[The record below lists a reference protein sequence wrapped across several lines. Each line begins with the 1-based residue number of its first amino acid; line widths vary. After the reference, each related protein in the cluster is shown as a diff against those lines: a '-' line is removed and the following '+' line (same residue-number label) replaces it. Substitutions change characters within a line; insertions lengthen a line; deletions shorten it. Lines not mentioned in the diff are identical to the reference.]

1 MVRRSSQKAAIG
13 FLNCEVSSNAD
24 FLQLL
29 GAVKKSNS
37 AEYPSSPTR
46 QKRDSGENT
55 QDYCISVCR
64 FLDIY
69 FRKIDRICSVWYN
82 IQQNRYL
89 LRRANNERSIYKL

>member
-46 QKRDSGENT
+46 QKDLLLQVFFVLYNKET
-55 QDYCISVCR
+55 QV
-64 FLDIY
+64 
-69 FRKIDRICSVWYN
+69 KT
-82 IQQNRYL
+82 
-89 LRRANNERSIYKL
+89 RRTTALASAVF

>member
-37 AEYPSSPTR
+37 AEYPYSPTR
-46 QKRDSGENT
+46 QKDLQMQVFFVLYNKET
-55 QDYCISVCR
+55 QV
-64 FLDIY
+64 
-69 FRKIDRICSVWYN
+69 KT
-82 IQQNRYL
+82 
-89 LRRANNERSIYKL
+89 RRTTALASAVF

>member
-46 QKRDSGENT
+46 QKDL
-55 QDYCISVCR
+55 QMQV
-64 FLDIY
+64 F
-69 FRKIDRICSVWYN
+69 FV
-82 IQQNRYL
+82 
-89 LRRANNERSIYKL
+89 